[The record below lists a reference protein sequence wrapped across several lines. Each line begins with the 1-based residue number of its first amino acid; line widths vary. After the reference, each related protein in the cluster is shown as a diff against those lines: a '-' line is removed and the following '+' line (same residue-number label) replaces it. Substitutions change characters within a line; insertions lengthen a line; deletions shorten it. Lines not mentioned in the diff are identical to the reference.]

1 MSHTACMSF
10 LSMVTGEHTHQS
22 IMLVKRD
29 YWCWHWASFTTP
41 AEESKYNLQQAY
53 KSKKNS
59 FKFKSPT
66 QKCSLILD
74 TCTWVR
80 LSWMISNLT
89 SQEEDAGI
97 NTVLSRI
104 FVLLV
109 VETNSLLLHYTMSIF
124 SITDS
129 KAQVLI
135 YHPECQ
141 DLPHCK
147 LSPIVSSKD

>member
-10 LSMVTGEHTHQS
+10 LSTVDGEHTHQS
-22 IMLVKRD
+22 TTLVSRD

-41 AEESKYNLQQAY
+41 AEESKYIC
-53 KSKKNS
+53 SKHTNQRRTPS
-59 FKFKSPT
+59 KFKSPT
-66 QKCSLILD
+66 QKWSLILD
-74 TCTWVR
+74 TCTWVW

-97 NTVLSRI
+97 NRVLSRI
-104 FVLLV
+104 FVLLIM
-109 VETNSLLLHYTMSIF
+109 ETNSLLLHYTMSIF

-135 YHPECQ
+135 YHPEFQ

>member
-1 MSHTACMSF
+1 
-10 LSMVTGEHTHQS
+10 
-22 IMLVKRD
+22 
-29 YWCWHWASFTTP
+29 
-41 AEESKYNLQQAY
+41 
-53 KSKKNS
+53 
-59 FKFKSPT
+59 
-66 QKCSLILD
+66 
-74 TCTWVR
+74 
-80 LSWMISNLT
+80 MISNLT